1 MSEVPAADNPEII
14 RTMGKETVYLE
25 TSVISYLTAR
35 PSNDLMA
42 AAWQKATLDWWDTQR
57 DRFELYISDVV
68 LDEAGTGDSIAA
80 ARRLDVLAGIPV
92 LALTNHAVSLSRALI
107 AAGAVPARALGDA
120 LHIAVSAVH
129 GVDYLL
135 TWNCRHIDN
144 AKAKPIIRKI
154 CAANGYAYPEICTP
168 QELMGAVEDG

>member
-1 MSEVPAADNPEII
+1 MAKKTI
-14 RTMGKETVYLE
+14 YLE

-35 PSNDLMA
+35 PSSDLLA

-57 DRFELYISDVV
+57 ARFELYISDVV
-68 LDEAGTGDSIAA
+68 IDEAGTGDSVAA
-80 ARRLDVLAGIPV
+80 ARRLDLLAGIPV
-92 LALTNHAVSLSRALI
+92 LALTNPAVLLSRAMI
-107 AAGAVPARALGDA
+107 EAGAVPAKAIGDA

-144 AKAKPIIRKI
+144 AEAKPMIRKI

-168 QELMGAVEDG
+168 QELMGTIENG